1 MRIHR
6 IYCKSVSGSDS
17 VFDLDQ
23 SQSDHLIKVLRLKAD
38 DEVEAFDGKGLSA
51 ICRIGKKTRERE
63 GRGFNV
69 KVQRQICYL

>member
-23 SQSDHLIKVLRLKAD
+23 SQSDHLIKVLRLKVD

-51 ICRIGKKTRERE
+51 ICRIKEVNRKSIQLERISE
-63 GRGFNV
+63 ME
-69 KVQRQICYL
+69 C